1 MVVIL
6 RIWFLLW
13 NTDLNELLLLWQ
25 DIASA
30 IDEEDVT
37 KFTDV
42 VKEFDSM
49 TPLVCQSPLQMLL
62 GWTSGLEW
70 SRTHW
75 ILVLTPEITILM
87 CLLFPPNE
95 LQDSWKTTLLLRV
108 KEKLKAKELE
118 EDDLT

>member
-6 RIWFLLW
+6 RIWFLLFEIQI
-13 NTDLNELLLLWQ
+13 LMSLCILWQ

-70 SRTHW
+70 SW
-75 ILVLTPEITILM
+75 VLVVTTEITILM
-87 CLLFPPNE
+87 CLLFPQYA
-95 LQDSWKTTLLLRV
+95 LQGSWKTTLLLRV